1 MPSPASV
8 LVTGAAG
15 FMGARVV
22 EALRTAGHAVVAAGR
37 TPGPGIDAAADL
49 CAPGA
54 AEELLRHAGPGAV
67 VVHLAALAHGKAA
80 GPGFDAVNHRATRA
94 LLRAAREAGAA
105 RFVFASSASVYGHA
119 GREGPL
125 REDDERRPIGA
136 YARSKRDAE
145 DACFEAD
152 AAGLPCA
159 VLRFPAVYAR
169 DWLLDVRKRAYV
181 PGTGG
186 RVLLRVAG
194 RQPAYSLCAVENAVQ
209 ALRMAAEGTLGHG
222 AWNVAD
228 AAPYAQREVSR
239 VIGALD
245 GRRLAAPVLPAAVG
259 MAVAAAGALLGREK
273 AAVLDDHRWK
283 LMRGL
288 VLDLGKIQAAGF
300 RPRARLEDLLAAES
314 DRASRSE

>member
-15 FMGARVV
+15 FIGARTV
-22 EALRTAGHAVVAAGR
+22 AILREAGHSVVAAGR
-37 TPGPGIDAAADL
+37 RPGPGVDVAADL
-49 CAPGA
+49 CAPGG
-54 AEELLRHAGPGAV
+54 AESLLRAAGEGAV

-80 GPGFDAVNHRATRA
+80 GPGFDAVNHGATRA

-119 GREGPL
+119 GRDGPV
-125 REDDERRPIGA
+125 REEDERRPVGP
-136 YARSKRDAE
+136 YARSKRDGE
-145 DACFEAD
+145 DACLEAD

-169 DWLLDVRKRAYV
+169 DWLMDVRKRAYV

-194 RQPAYSLCAVENAVQ
+194 RQPAYSLCAVENAVE
-209 ALRMAAEGTLGHG
+209 ALRMAAEGELGGG

-228 AAPYAQREVSR
+228 AAPYPQREVADVVGR
-239 VIGALD
+239 LE
-245 GRRLAAPVLPAAVG
+245 GRRLAVPVPPAAVG
-259 MAVAAAGALLGREK
+259 AAVKAAGAVLGRGR
-273 AAVLDDHRWK
+273 AAVLEDHRWK
-283 LMRGL
+283 LLRGL
-288 VLDLGKIQAAGF
+288 VLDVRKVRAAGF
-300 RPRARLEDLLAAES
+300 RPRARLADLLPREPSALG
-314 DRASRSE
+314 